1 MDACILRAH
10 QLTMSDDFDVQICG
24 INNNDVIY
32 NIKNVKI
39 CKVTH
44 YISVSHAH
52 TYITGY
58 VIWEKTLDDP

>member
-1 MDACILRAH
+1 MDACISRAH

-44 YISVSHAH
+44 YISVAHAN
-52 TYITGY
+52 TYIC
-58 VIWEKTLDDP
+58 I